1 MHANLAIKIHSR
13 VCFPDF
19 LSQLIVFNAERA
31 TPIRPA
37 LTPPRCLTT
46 ITTTT
51 VVSIQTAVVDGSR
64 ERTDT
69 GRKRRDIIKEL
80 QDTAK
85 PTPSDV
91 AVTIIR
97 LIADR
102 ETVISQSAIVISCR
116 EILLSRRASTLFSI
130 PAESAAAGVPLP
142 QSSARCLFI
151 SLPVYALPTAVGCTA
166 LFRRG
171 RFLQVV
177 IIDRVTRAL
186 GLGVLH
192 VAQTIADAYAD
203 ALTRIASV
211 RLALI
216 AGALCISG
224 TGEPLM
230 KRVGGTQ

>member
-31 TPIRPA
+31 TPIRPT
-37 LTPPRCLTT
+37 LTPPRCLTA

-69 GRKRRDIIKEL
+69 GGEQRDKLRERRDIIKE
-80 QDTAK
+80 QRDTAK

-102 ETVISQSAIVISCR
+102 EIVVSRFAI
-116 EILLSRRASTLFSI
+116 TI
-130 PAESAAAGVPLP
+130 PAAKYSYRAAHPHYTASRQSLRSPAYLCRSPLP
-142 QSSARCLFI
+142 GACPSPCPSTPCPSRWGLRRYF
-151 SLPVYALPTAVGCTA
+151 AVGA
-166 LFRRG
+166 FFRSS
-171 RFLQVV
+171 L
-177 IIDRVTRAL
+177 
-186 GLGVLH
+186 
-192 VAQTIADAYAD
+192 
-203 ALTRIASV
+203 
-211 RLALI
+211 
-216 AGALCISG
+216 
-224 TGEPLM
+224 
-230 KRVGGTQ
+230 

>member
-1 MHANLAIKIHSR
+1 M
-13 VCFPDF
+13 CFPDF

-37 LTPPRCLTT
+37 PTPPRCLTT

-69 GRKRRDIIKEL
+69 GGERRDKIRERRDIIKEQ

-116 EILLSRRASTLFSI
+116 EILLSRRASTLYSI
-130 PAESAAAGVPLP
+130 PAESAVDGVPLP
-142 QSSARCLFI
+142 LPSAWCLSV
-151 SLPVYALPTAVGCTA
+151 SLPVAALPREAGCT
-166 LFRRG
+166 
-171 RFLQVV
+171 
-177 IIDRVTRAL
+177 RVTSPWAL
-186 GLGVLH
+186 
-192 VAQTIADAYAD
+192 
-203 ALTRIASV
+203 S
-211 RLALI
+211 
-216 AGALCISG
+216 SG
-224 TGEPLM
+224 
-230 KRVGGTQ
+230 RHYR

>member
-1 MHANLAIKIHSR
+1 M
-13 VCFPDF
+13 CFPDF

-69 GRKRRDIIKEL
+69 GRERRDKVRERRDIIKE
-80 QDTAK
+80 QRDTAK

-130 PAESAAAGVPLP
+130 PAESTAYLCRSPLP
-142 QSSARCLFI
+142 GACPSPCPSTPCPSRWGLRRYF
-151 SLPVYALPTAVGCTA
+151 AVGA
-166 LFRRG
+166 FFRSS
-171 RFLQVV
+171 L
-177 IIDRVTRAL
+177 
-186 GLGVLH
+186 
-192 VAQTIADAYAD
+192 
-203 ALTRIASV
+203 
-211 RLALI
+211 
-216 AGALCISG
+216 
-224 TGEPLM
+224 
-230 KRVGGTQ
+230 

>member
-37 LTPPRCLTT
+37 LTHPRCLTT

-69 GRKRRDIIKEL
+69 GRKRRDIIKEQ

-91 AVTIIR
+91 AVTITR

-116 EILLSRRASTLFSI
+116 EILLSRLASTLYSI
-130 PAESAAAGVPLP
+130 PAESAVAGVPLP
-142 QSSARCLFI
+142 QPSARCLSI
-151 SLPVYALPTAVGCTA
+151 SLPVYALPVAVGGYGATSPWA
-166 LFRRG
+166 LSSG
-171 RFLQVV
+171 RHY
-177 IIDRVTRAL
+177 R
-186 GLGVLH
+186 
-192 VAQTIADAYAD
+192 
-203 ALTRIASV
+203 
-211 RLALI
+211 
-216 AGALCISG
+216 
-224 TGEPLM
+224 
-230 KRVGGTQ
+230 

>member
-1 MHANLAIKIHSR
+1 M
-13 VCFPDF
+13 CFPDF

-37 LTPPRCLTT
+37 LTPPRYLTA

-69 GRKRRDIIKEL
+69 GGEQRDIIKEQ
-80 QDTAK
+80 QDTTK

-91 AVTIIR
+91 AVTITR

-116 EILLSRRASTLFSI
+116 EILLSRRVSTLYSI
-130 PAESAAAGVPLP
+130 RAESAVAGVPLP
-142 QSSARCLFI
+142 QSSARCLSIF
-151 SLPVYALPTAVGCTA
+151 LPVYALPAAVGFTA
-166 LFRRG
+166 LLRRG

-177 IIDRVTRAL
+177 IKDRVTRAL

-203 ALTRIASV
+203 TLTRIASV
-211 RLALI
+211 
-216 AGALCISG
+216 
-224 TGEPLM
+224 
-230 KRVGGTQ
+230 

>member
-46 ITTTT
+46 ITTTI

-69 GRKRRDIIKEL
+69 GGEQRDIIKEQ

-116 EILLSRRASTLFSI
+116 EILLSCLASTLYSI
-130 PAESAAAGVPLP
+130 RAESAVAGVPLP
-142 QSSARCLFI
+142 QSSARCLSI
-151 SLPVYALPTAVGCTA
+151 SLPVAALPREAGCT
-166 LFRRG
+166 
-171 RFLQVV
+171 
-177 IIDRVTRAL
+177 RVTSPWAL
-186 GLGVLH
+186 
-192 VAQTIADAYAD
+192 
-203 ALTRIASV
+203 S
-211 RLALI
+211 
-216 AGALCISG
+216 SG
-224 TGEPLM
+224 RHY
-230 KRVGGTQ
+230 K

>member
-1 MHANLAIKIHSR
+1 M
-13 VCFPDF
+13 CFPDF

-69 GRKRRDIIKEL
+69 GRKRRDIIKEQ

-91 AVTIIR
+91 AVTITR

-116 EILLSRRASTLFSI
+116 EILLSRRASTLYSI
-130 PAESAAAGVPLP
+130 PAESAVDGVPLP
-142 QSSARCLFI
+142 QPSARCLSI
-151 SLPVYALPTAVGCTA
+151 SLPVYALPVAVGVTA
-166 LFRRG
+166 LLRRG

-192 VAQTIADAYAD
+192 VAKTIADAYAD

>member
-1 MHANLAIKIHSR
+1 M
-13 VCFPDF
+13 CFPDF

-37 LTPPRCLTT
+37 LTHPRCLTT
-46 ITTTT
+46 ITITT

-69 GRKRRDIIKEL
+69 GGEQRDIIKE
-80 QDTAK
+80 QRDTEK

-116 EILLSRRASTLFSI
+116 KILLSHLASTLYSI
-130 PAESAAAGVPLP
+130 PAESAVAGVPLP
-142 QSSARCLFI
+142 QSSARCLSI
-151 SLPVYALPTAVGCTA
+151 SLPVYALPAAVECTA
-166 LFRRG
+166 LLRRG

-177 IIDRVTRAL
+177 IVDRVTRAL

-203 ALTRIASV
+203 TLT
-211 RLALI
+211 
-216 AGALCISG
+216 
-224 TGEPLM
+224 
-230 KRVGGTQ
+230 

>member
-1 MHANLAIKIHSR
+1 M
-13 VCFPDF
+13 CFPDF

-37 LTPPRCLTT
+37 LTHPRCLTT

-64 ERTDT
+64 ERSDT
-69 GRKRRDIIKEL
+69 GGEQRDKFRERRDIIKEQ

-116 EILLSRRASTLFSI
+116 EILLSRRASTLDSI
-130 PAESAAAGVPLP
+130 PAESAVAGVPLP
-142 QSSARCLFI
+142 QSSARCLSV
-151 SLPVYALPTAVGCTA
+151 SLPVAVLPREAGST
-166 LFRRG
+166 
-171 RFLQVV
+171 
-177 IIDRVTRAL
+177 RVTSPWAL
-186 GLGVLH
+186 SSSRH
-192 VAQTIADAYAD
+192 Y
-203 ALTRIASV
+203 R
-211 RLALI
+211 
-216 AGALCISG
+216 
-224 TGEPLM
+224 
-230 KRVGGTQ
+230 

>member
-1 MHANLAIKIHSR
+1 M
-13 VCFPDF
+13 CFPDF

-46 ITTTT
+46 ITTTI

-69 GRKRRDIIKEL
+69 GRERRDKVRERRDIIKER

-91 AVTIIR
+91 AVTITR

-116 EILLSRRASTLFSI
+116 EILLSRRASTLYSI
-130 PAESAAAGVPLP
+130 PAESAVAGVPLP
-142 QSSARCLFI
+142 QPSARCLSI
-151 SLPVYALPTAVGCTA
+151 SLPVYALPVAVGVTA
-166 LFRRG
+166 LLRRG

>member
-31 TPIRPA
+31 TPVRPA

-46 ITTTT
+46 ITTTP
-51 VVSIQTAVVDGSR
+51 VVSIQTAVADGSR

-69 GRKRRDIIKEL
+69 GGERRDKVREWRDKVREWRDIIKEQ

-97 LIADR
+97 LIADH

-116 EILLSRRASTLFSI
+116 EILLSCLASTLYSI
-130 PAESAAAGVPLP
+130 PAESAVAGVP
-142 QSSARCLFI
+142 
-151 SLPVYALPTAVGCTA
+151 
-166 LFRRG
+166 
-171 RFLQVV
+171 
-177 IIDRVTRAL
+177 
-186 GLGVLH
+186 
-192 VAQTIADAYAD
+192 
-203 ALTRIASV
+203 
-211 RLALI
+211 
-216 AGALCISG
+216 
-224 TGEPLM
+224 
-230 KRVGGTQ
+230 

>member
-37 LTPPRCLTT
+37 LTHPRCLTT

-69 GRKRRDIIKEL
+69 GRKRRDIIKER

-91 AVTIIR
+91 AVTITR

-116 EILLSRRASTLFSI
+116 EILLSRLASTLYSI
-130 PAESAAAGVPLP
+130 PAESAVAGVP
-142 QSSARCLFI
+142 
-151 SLPVYALPTAVGCTA
+151 
-166 LFRRG
+166 
-171 RFLQVV
+171 
-177 IIDRVTRAL
+177 
-186 GLGVLH
+186 
-192 VAQTIADAYAD
+192 
-203 ALTRIASV
+203 
-211 RLALI
+211 
-216 AGALCISG
+216 
-224 TGEPLM
+224 
-230 KRVGGTQ
+230 

>member
-1 MHANLAIKIHSR
+1 M
-13 VCFPDF
+13 CFPDF

-69 GRKRRDIIKEL
+69 GGEQRDKVREQRDKGGEQRDKVRERRDIIKEQ

-116 EILLSRRASTLFSI
+116 EILLSRRASTLYSI
-130 PAESAAAGVPLP
+130 PAESAVAGVPLP
-142 QSSARCLFI
+142 QSSARCLSI
-151 SLPVYALPTAVGCTA
+151 SLPVYALPTAVGFTA
-166 LFRRG
+166 LLRRG

-211 RLALI
+211 
-216 AGALCISG
+216 
-224 TGEPLM
+224 
-230 KRVGGTQ
+230 

>member
-1 MHANLAIKIHSR
+1 M
-13 VCFPDF
+13 CFPDF

-37 LTPPRCLTT
+37 LTHPRCLTT

-69 GRKRRDIIKEL
+69 GGEQRDKLRERRDIIKE
-80 QDTAK
+80 QRDTAK

-97 LIADR
+97 LIANL
-102 ETVISQSAIVISCR
+102 EIIISRFAITISCR

-151 SLPVYALPTAVGCTA
+151 SLPVYALPAAVGGYGAISPWA
-166 LFRRG
+166 LSSSRHYR
-171 RFLQVV
+171 
-177 IIDRVTRAL
+177 
-186 GLGVLH
+186 
-192 VAQTIADAYAD
+192 
-203 ALTRIASV
+203 
-211 RLALI
+211 
-216 AGALCISG
+216 
-224 TGEPLM
+224 
-230 KRVGGTQ
+230 